1 MSATQLS
8 WNRGS
13 YSLHGYPV
21 PTLASDSIQSLRRST
36 NRTQDSNRL
45 NRIQLL
51 DWVRLSSDRNV
62 IELTNLVSR
71 KNPWE
76 RGTELTNHNAQS
88 NRMERSHSELL
99 TTTTGF
105 ICMTIEAHTLLQKL
119 FLGIKITT
127 QGNYVRNIKA
137 SRNIFYELYI
147 DKVIRRVHQLIDQ
160 TVYR

>member
-71 KNPWE
+71 KKPLRKRYRTHKPQRSIEQN
-76 RGTELTNHNAQS
+76 GTFTFRTPDNNNGLYLHDHRSTYIIAKAIFRNQNYNTGQLRYFDNNLSRTSKQAEMSSSVHWS
-88 NRMERSHSELL
+88 NRL
-99 TTTTGF
+99 
-105 ICMTIEAHTLLQKL
+105 
-119 FLGIKITT
+119 
-127 QGNYVRNIKA
+127 
-137 SRNIFYELYI
+137 
-147 DKVIRRVHQLIDQ
+147 
-160 TVYR
+160 